1 MTTVEQAYNKLSETS
16 RERTMIYA
24 AVGAGRLKWEDAY
37 DEKAYLALREYIDQ
51 TDLYNIGYGIKGAL
65 FYFVAVALIFA
76 LVFLIFLA

>member
-24 AVGAGRLKWEDAY
+24 AVGAGRLKWEDPY
-37 DEKAYLALREYIDQ
+37 DEKAYLALHEFIDQ